1 MIPKETDYAT
11 FSFADNE
18 GNEIVLFVYPSDIYE
33 WELGSAH
40 IVGDKIVKY
49 TKEEIAQYVAK
60 REEEDKD
67 YVARTLVEE
76 ALEKDDFQQ
85 WLIDRYYE
93 D

>member
-1 MIPKETDYAT
+1 MIPKLTDYAT
-11 FSFADNE
+11 FFFTDKD
-18 GNEIVLFVYPSDIYE
+18 GNDIVLFVYPSDIYE

-60 REEEDKD
+60 REEENKD
-67 YVARTLVEE
+67 IVGRTLVEE